1 MDPLNNKNDTE
12 KVERA
17 PNGSQPSSRTAS
29 VRHENNEK
37 AGEHEFFNNT
47 QETPAKG
54 YDKVRNPLAGI
65 PKARLMR
72 DVEAFAQEK
81 DMMDSLPEL
90 QKGAL
95 IAQDPARFEMVEE
108 LSEEE
113 KDVFRQETSHR
124 WRQPRTLYYMTS
136 EHFPTAPSTTL
147 TK

>member
-1 MDPLNNKNDTE
+1 MDPLNNRNDTE

-29 VRHENNEK
+29 VRHEHTEK
-37 AGEHEFFNNT
+37 AGEHEFFNS
-47 QETPAKG
+47 QEAPAKG

-65 PKARLMR
+65 PKAQLMR
-72 DVEAFAQEK
+72 DVEVFAQEK
-81 DMMDSLPEL
+81 DLMDSLPEL

-95 IAQDPARFEMVEE
+95 IAQDPARFEMEEE

-113 KDVFRQETSHR
+113 KDVFRQETTHR

-136 EHFPTAPSTTL
+136 EHFHTASSTTL